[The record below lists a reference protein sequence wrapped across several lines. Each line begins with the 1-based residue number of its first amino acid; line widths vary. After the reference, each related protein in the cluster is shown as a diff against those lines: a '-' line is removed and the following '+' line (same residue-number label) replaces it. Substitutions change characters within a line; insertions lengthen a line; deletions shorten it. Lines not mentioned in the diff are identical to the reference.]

1 MQIGIV
7 CLQAFPIALMEQTVI
22 SIHLVI
28 LRSIFFPDLLRL
40 GGMEACRMLFIERL
54 HVRHLQ
60 DPLVII
66 IEWLIVHT
74 RPAFLY
80 CPPDHIHIN
89 DMISDLCHQL
99 DQDHF
104 IQTRKD
110 FRIHQVTDLQLHKPL
125 RQL

>member
-1 MQIGIV
+1 
-7 CLQAFPIALMEQTVI
+7 
-22 SIHLVI
+22 
-28 LRSIFFPDLLRL
+28 
-40 GGMEACRMLFIERL
+40 MLFIERL

-60 DPLVII
+60 DSLVII
-66 IEWLIVHT
+66 FEWLIVHA

-80 CPPDHIHIN
+80 CPLDHIYIN

-110 FRIHQVTDLQLHKPL
+110 FRIHQITDLQLHKPL
-125 RQL
+125 RQIQFILHRLCNF